1 MTVKELRASLGISQQ
16 ALAAKLGVSL
26 GSIRVW
32 EYGKFKPM
40 PVYQE
45 RIDKLIMEEK
55 FFKVPGADDGVY
67 LVKEVPSEKEGNK
80 QDPSDDQQHGEQE
93 QKFVVI

>member
-1 MTVKELRASLGISQQ
+1 MNIKELRTALGISQQ

-45 RIDKLIMEEK
+45 RIDRLI
-55 FFKVPGADDGVY
+55 
-67 LVKEVPSEKEGNK
+67 SETKKEG
-80 QDPSDDQQHGEQE
+80 E
-93 QKFVVI
+93 